1 MKDSVIRWIAAFIL
15 LTVIAL
21 AAIFVVDD
29 DEVARDAIQ
38 EGSLAFE
45 NEISSIEDSRD
56 SFDQDGNLDP
66 KIEFQEKKPEDKF
79 DRTRRSGKPRRDR
92 PEMSKPLPPMMGEGF
107 LPPMM
112 REGFLPPMMPPM
124 MGEGFL
130 PPMMP
135 PMMGE
140 GFLPPMMGEDFEIIE
155 FEIFEEI
162 EQIFDSILYLLESI
176 EKLDFVGSEA
186 DDGISQ
192 SGELTLSLIEEVIKE
207 TFDKHF
213 EEATSGLVDRVAKD
227 AITQIIE
234 GLTQESVEQSLKG
247 TTESN

>member
-38 EGSLAFE
+38 EESLAFE

-92 PEMSKPLPPMMGEGF
+92 PEMSKPL
-107 LPPMM
+107 
-112 REGFLPPMMPPM
+112 
-124 MGEGFL
+124 
-130 PPMMP
+130 P

>member
-92 PEMSKPLPPMMGEGF
+92 PEMSKPLPPMMPPMMGEGF

-112 REGFLPPMMPPM
+112 REGFLPPMMS
-124 MGEGFL
+124 
-130 PPMMP
+130 
-135 PMMGE
+135 
-140 GFLPPMMGEDFEIIE
+140 PMMGEDFEIIE

>member
-92 PEMSKPLPPMMGEGF
+92 PEMSKPLPPMMREGF

-112 REGFLPPMMPPM
+112 R
-124 MGEGFL
+124 EGFL

>member
-92 PEMSKPLPPMMGEGF
+92 PEMSKPLPPMMREGF

-112 REGFLPPMMPPM
+112 REGFLPPMMS
-124 MGEGFL
+124 
-130 PPMMP
+130 
-135 PMMGE
+135 
-140 GFLPPMMGEDFEIIE
+140 PMMGEDFEIIE

>member
-92 PEMSKPLPPMMGEGF
+92 PEMSKPLPPMM
-107 LPPMM
+107 
-112 REGFLPPMMPPM
+112 PPM

-130 PPMMP
+130 PPMMR
-135 PMMGE
+135 E

>member
-92 PEMSKPLPPMMGEGF
+92 PEMSKPLPPMM
-107 LPPMM
+107 
-112 REGFLPPMMPPM
+112 
-124 MGEGFL
+124 
-130 PPMMP
+130 
-135 PMMGE
+135 
-140 GFLPPMMGEDFEIIE
+140 
-155 FEIFEEI
+155 
-162 EQIFDSILYLLESI
+162 
-176 EKLDFVGSEA
+176 
-186 DDGISQ
+186 
-192 SGELTLSLIEEVIKE
+192 
-207 TFDKHF
+207 
-213 EEATSGLVDRVAKD
+213 
-227 AITQIIE
+227 
-234 GLTQESVEQSLKG
+234 
-247 TTESN
+247 

>member
-38 EGSLAFE
+38 EESLAFE

-92 PEMSKPLPPMMGEGF
+92 PEMSKPLPPMMREGF

-112 REGFLPPMMPPM
+112 R
-124 MGEGFL
+124 EGFL

-176 EKLDFVGSEA
+176 VKLDFVGSEA
-186 DDGISQ
+186 YDGIYQ
-192 SGELTLSLIEEVIKE
+192 SGESTLSLIEEVIKE

>member
-112 REGFLPPMMPPM
+112 REGFLPPMM
-124 MGEGFL
+124 
-130 PPMMP
+130 
-135 PMMGE
+135 
-140 GFLPPMMGEDFEIIE
+140 GEDFEIIE

>member
-38 EGSLAFE
+38 EESLAFE

-92 PEMSKPLPPMMGEGF
+92 PEMSKPLPPMMREGF

-112 REGFLPPMMPPM
+112 R
-124 MGEGFL
+124 EGFL

>member
-38 EGSLAFE
+38 EESLAFE

-92 PEMSKPLPPMMGEGF
+92 PEMSKPLPPMM
-107 LPPMM
+107 
-112 REGFLPPMMPPM
+112 R
-124 MGEGFL
+124 
-130 PPMMP
+130 
-135 PMMGE
+135 E

>member
-112 REGFLPPMMPPM
+112 REGFLPPMMS
-124 MGEGFL
+124 
-130 PPMMP
+130 
-135 PMMGE
+135 
-140 GFLPPMMGEDFEIIE
+140 PMMGEDFEIIE

>member
-112 REGFLPPMMPPM
+112 REGFLPPMMS
-124 MGEGFL
+124 
-130 PPMMP
+130 
-135 PMMGE
+135 
-140 GFLPPMMGEDFEIIE
+140 PMMGEDFEIIE

-207 TFDKHF
+207 TFDNYF

>member
-38 EGSLAFE
+38 EESLAFE

-112 REGFLPPMMPPM
+112 R
-124 MGEGFL
+124 EGFL

>member
-92 PEMSKPLPPMMGEGF
+92 PEMSKPLPPMM
-107 LPPMM
+107 
-112 REGFLPPMMPPM
+112 R
-124 MGEGFL
+124 EGFL

>member
-38 EGSLAFE
+38 EESLAFE

>member
-92 PEMSKPLPPMMGEGF
+92 PEMSKP
-107 LPPMM
+107 
-112 REGFLPPMMPPM
+112 
-124 MGEGFL
+124 L

>member
-130 PPMMP
+130 PPMMR
-135 PMMGE
+135 E

>member
-92 PEMSKPLPPMMGEGF
+92 PV
-107 LPPMM
+107 
-112 REGFLPPMMPPM
+112 REGFLPPMMS
-124 MGEGFL
+124 
-130 PPMMP
+130 
-135 PMMGE
+135 
-140 GFLPPMMGEDFEIIE
+140 PMMGEDIEIIE

>member
-38 EGSLAFE
+38 EESLAFE

-112 REGFLPPMMPPM
+112 REGFLPPMMS
-124 MGEGFL
+124 
-130 PPMMP
+130 
-135 PMMGE
+135 
-140 GFLPPMMGEDFEIIE
+140 PMMGEDFEIIE

-207 TFDKHF
+207 TFDNYF

>member
-92 PEMSKPLPPMMGEGF
+92 PEMSKPLPPMMT
-107 LPPMM
+107 
-112 REGFLPPMMPPM
+112 
-124 MGEGFL
+124 
-130 PPMMP
+130 
-135 PMMGE
+135 
-140 GFLPPMMGEDFEIIE
+140 PMMGEDLEKKE
-155 FEIFEEI
+155 MEIFI
-162 EQIFDSILYLLESI
+162 ENELIIDTIL
-176 EKLDFVGSEA
+176 
-186 DDGISQ
+186 
-192 SGELTLSLIEEVIKE
+192 
-207 TFDKHF
+207 
-213 EEATSGLVDRVAKD
+213 
-227 AITQIIE
+227 
-234 GLTQESVEQSLKG
+234 
-247 TTESN
+247 

>member
-92 PEMSKPLPPMMGEGF
+92 PEMSKPLPPMM
-107 LPPMM
+107 
-112 REGFLPPMMPPM
+112 
-124 MGEGFL
+124 
-130 PPMMP
+130 
-135 PMMGE
+135 
-140 GFLPPMMGEDFEIIE
+140 PPMMGEDFEIIE

-227 AITQIIE
+227 AITQIID

>member
-38 EGSLAFE
+38 EESLAFE

-92 PEMSKPLPPMMGEGF
+92 PEMSKPLPPMM
-107 LPPMM
+107 
-112 REGFLPPMMPPM
+112 PPM

-140 GFLPPMMGEDFEIIE
+140 GFLPPMMREGFLPPMMSPMMGEDFEIIE

>member
-112 REGFLPPMMPPM
+112 PPM

-130 PPMMP
+130 PPMMR
-135 PMMGE
+135 E
-140 GFLPPMMGEDFEIIE
+140 GFLPPMMSPMMGEDFEIIE

>member
-38 EGSLAFE
+38 EESLAFE

-92 PEMSKPLPPMMGEGF
+92 PEMSKPLPPMM
-107 LPPMM
+107 

-130 PPMMP
+130 PPMM
-135 PMMGE
+135 GE
-140 GFLPPMMGEDFEIIE
+140 GFLPPMMREGFLPPMMSPMMGEDFEIIE

>member
-92 PEMSKPLPPMMGEGF
+92 PEMSKPLS
-107 LPPMM
+107 
-112 REGFLPPMMPPM
+112 PMMPPM

-140 GFLPPMMGEDFEIIE
+140 GFLPPMMREGFLPPMMPPMMGEDFEIIE

>member
-92 PEMSKPLPPMMGEGF
+92 PEMSKPLPPMM
-107 LPPMM
+107 
-112 REGFLPPMMPPM
+112 REGFLPPMMS
-124 MGEGFL
+124 
-130 PPMMP
+130 
-135 PMMGE
+135 
-140 GFLPPMMGEDFEIIE
+140 PMMGEDFEIIE

>member
-92 PEMSKPLPPMMGEGF
+92 PEMSKPLPPMMPPMMGEGF

-112 REGFLPPMMPPM
+112 REGFLPPMMS
-124 MGEGFL
+124 
-130 PPMMP
+130 
-135 PMMGE
+135 
-140 GFLPPMMGEDFEIIE
+140 PMMGEDFEIIE

-227 AITQIIE
+227 AITQIID
-234 GLTQESVEQSLKG
+234 GLTQESVERSLKG